1 MNAGALT
8 RRQAILGSVAGVA
21 GMAGLLSPRTQAHP
35 GSPTAAAPAAGA
47 GTITVGGDLSV
58 NRMGFGAM
66 RITGPGIWGPPE
78 DPAEA
83 QRVLRRAIEL
93 GVNFIDTADAYGPD
107 VSEELIARSLYPY
120 PRGLII
126 ATKGGMVR
134 PGPGDWL
141 PDGRPQHL
149 RAACEGSL
157 KRLKLARIDVYQ
169 LHRPDPQV
177 PLEDSIGELARLRT
191 EGKIR
196 HIGVSNFSA
205 AELERARRVVPIV
218 SVQNRYNLADRSSE
232 DVLAVCTRDG
242 LAFIPWAPI
251 GRGSAN
257 TLESGSSAALEAAAS
272 AHGVSVLQVA
282 IAWLLAKSTVML
294 PIPGT
299 SSVPHLEQ
307 NVAAAA
313 VQLSAAELAAIG

>member
-1 MNAGALT
+1 M
-8 RRQAILGSVAGVA
+8 
-21 GMAGLLSPRTQAHP
+21 
-35 GSPTAAAPAAGA
+35 
-47 GTITVGGDLSV
+47 
-58 NRMGFGAM
+58 
-66 RITGPGIWGPPE
+66 
-78 DPAEA
+78 
-83 QRVLRRAIEL
+83 
-93 GVNFIDTADAYGPD
+93 
-107 VSEELIARSLYPY
+107 
-120 PRGLII
+120 
-126 ATKGGMVR
+126 
-134 PGPGDWL
+134 
-141 PDGRPQHL
+141 

-218 SVQNRYNLADRSSE
+218 SVQNRYNVADRSSE
-232 DVLAVCTRDG
+232 DVLAVCRRDG

-272 AHGVSVLQVA
+272 AHGVSVLQVDILRAASRAERSGGCRA
-282 IAWLLAKSTVML
+282 IECRGACRDRL
-294 PIPGT
+294 
-299 SSVPHLEQ
+299 SVRAGQ
-307 NVAAAA
+307 RR
-313 VQLSAAELAAIG
+313 SAS

>member
-1 MNAGALT
+1 MGTGAQLT

-21 GMAGLLSPRTQAHP
+21 GMAGIFKA
-35 GSPTAAAPAAGA
+35 SPTAAAPAAAAVPAAAA
-47 GTITVGGDLSV
+47 GTISVGGDLSV

-107 VSEELIARSLYPY
+107 VSEELIGRSLYPY
-120 PRGLII
+120 PRGVII

-134 PGPGDWL
+134 PGPGDWT

-149 RAACEGSL
+149 RAACEASL
-157 KRLKLARIDVYQ
+157 KRLKLARIDLYQ
-169 LHRPDPQV
+169 LHRVDPKV
-177 PLEDSIGELARLRT
+177 PLEDSIGELARLRS

-218 SVQNRYNLADRSSE
+218 SVQNRYNVADRAAE
-232 DVLAVCTRDG
+232 DVLAVCARDG

-251 GRGSAN
+251 GRG
-257 TLESGSSAALEAAAS
+257 

-282 IAWLLAKSTVML
+282 IAWLLAKSAVML

>member
-1 MNAGALT
+1 MRTGAQLT

-21 GMAGLLSPRTQAHP
+21 GMAGLGAATP
-35 GSPTAAAPAAGA
+35 GAPAAGA
-47 GTITVGGDLSV
+47 GTLTLGGDLTV

-66 RITGPGIWGPPE
+66 RITGPGIWGPPQ
-78 DPAEA
+78 DSAEA
-83 QRVLRRAIEL
+83 ERVLRRAVAL
-93 GVNFIDTADAYGPD
+93 GVNFIDTADAYGPA
-107 VSEELIARSLYPY
+107 VSEELIARALYPY

-126 ATKGGMVR
+126 ATKGGLLR
-134 PGPGDWL
+134 PGPGDWV

-149 RAACEGSL
+149 REACEASL

-169 LHRPDPQV
+169 LHRVDPKV

-196 HIGVSNFSA
+196 HVGVSNFDP
-205 AELERARRVVPIV
+205 AELERARRIVPIV
-218 SVQNRYNLADRSSE
+218 SVQNRYNLADRASE
-232 DVLAVCTRDG
+232 DVLMICTRDG

-251 GRGSAN
+251 ARGSA
-257 TLESGSSAALEAAAS
+257 TALESRSTQAMDAAAS
-272 AHGVSVLQVA
+272 AHGVSVLQVG
-282 IAWLLAKSTVML
+282 IAWLLAKSPAML

-299 SSVPHLEQ
+299 SSVAHLEE

-313 VQLSAAELAAIG
+313 VRLSPAELAAIG